1 MGALVEV
8 IGVIVGAGMEAS
20 VSSATPARTLSRRV
34 FLARIGVLGATVGAG
49 GLALGRAASGSPTP
63 PLAQVVDALRP
74 VLAELARD
82 TLNGLTTF
90 VVPGPDPYSRAQGTP
105 RTEPGALE
113 AEATDFMI
121 EALDNFVPFPQQLV
135 RPVTTALSTGL
146 SDLGIELPGDLLD
159 LLPLPLD
166 TLDEAL
172 TRLLDSD
179 DAIPLS
185 LVVALL
191 LNLVATQVNPLAVS
205 GPFASP
211 FARLSFA
218 EKSRAFALIE
228 GPDADLVALL
238 DTELPEPLRASVSG
252 LLRFVG
258 GALLEFPAFGAY
270 NERAVFDASSRTLT
284 GTPVGWQLTG
294 YGGASDGW
302 DELLGYYQGRTEVSD
317 PAPTTAPPSEGA
329 PAATPQRGAS

>member
-1 MGALVEV
+1 MSPV
-8 IGVIVGAGMEAS
+8 
-20 VSSATPARTLSRRV
+20 TPARTVSRRA
-34 FLARIGVLGATVGAG
+34 FLARIGVLGATAGVGGRLLLG
-49 GLALGRAASGSPTP
+49 GAASGAP
-63 PLAQVVDALRP
+63 AQVPDALRQL
-74 VLAELARD
+74 LAELARD
-82 TLNGLTTF
+82 TLDGLTTF

-105 RTEPGALE
+105 RSEPGALE
-113 AEATDFMI
+113 AGATDFMI
-121 EALDNFVPFPQQLV
+121 EALDNFVPFPQQLA
-135 RPVTTALSTGL
+135 RPVAAALSTGL

-159 LLPLPLD
+159 LLPLPID

-172 TRLLDSD
+172 ARLLDGD

-205 GPFASP
+205 GPFVSP

-218 EKSRAFALIE
+218 EKAQAFALIE

-270 NERAVFDASSRTLT
+270 NERAVFDPGSRTLT
-284 GTPVGWQLTG
+284 GTPVGWTLTG
-294 YGGASDGW
+294 YGGVSDGW
-302 DELLGYYQGRTEVSD
+302 DELIGYYQDRTEVSD
-317 PAPTTAPPSEGA
+317 
-329 PAATPQRGAS
+329 